1 MTRRGRRDL
10 AQRAGFGTLL
20 AAALILAASSGRA
33 AAAEPVAGCSRPIV
47 MAAAP
52 LGRSVMIT
60 PEGGVSGAQ
69 YDLLV
74 RAGALGGCVFDPTI
88 LPWAR
93 AVAMLEAGSIDL
105 LPGAVWS
112 AKRDEIADFV
122 VVDRVSPMLMSL
134 SDRHLGIASL
144 AALNGS
150 KLRLG
155 VVRGFDYGADYRAL
169 LAGLEEQHRLAIVSD
184 ADTAARELSGGRID
198 AVLMVPM
205 IFADSAEKLGLGERL
220 ELVHLDG
227 LETVRAGVYL
237 SHARLEPADRGRI
250 AAAIRLARQQ
260 PGGYLGLLKHYYP
273 DWALSG
279 VEEGD

>member
-1 MTRRGRRDL
+1 M
-10 AQRAGFGTLL
+10 AQRTGFGTLL
-20 AAALILAASSGRA
+20 AAGLILAALSGHA
-33 AAAEPVAGCSRPIV
+33 PAAEAAAGCSRPIV

-74 RAGALGGCVFDPTI
+74 RAGVLGGCVFEPTI

-93 AVAMLEAGSIDL
+93 AVAMLEQGAIDL

-134 SDRHLGIASL
+134 RERQLGIDSM
-144 AALNGS
+144 AALTGS
-150 KLRLG
+150 KYRLG
-155 VVRGFDYGADYRAL
+155 IVRSFDYGAAYRAL
-169 LAGLEEQHRLAIVSD
+169 LANLEAQERLETASD
-184 ADTAARELSGGRID
+184 ADTVARELSGGRID
-198 AVLMVPM
+198 AVLMVPL

-220 ELVHLDG
+220 DVVRLDG
-227 LETVRAGVYL
+227 LEAVRAGIYL
-237 SHARLEPADRGRI
+237 SHARLDPADRARI

-260 PGGYLGLLKHYYP
+260 PGGYLGLLRHYYP
-273 DWALSG
+273 DWALNG